1 MNELG
6 KENGQETDCV
16 KEKEKEQNLTFQ
28 EGLFPL
34 KRERCLYSTCTVL
47 KLGVTL
53 K

>member
-34 KRERCLYSTCTVL
+34 KRECCLYSTCTVL